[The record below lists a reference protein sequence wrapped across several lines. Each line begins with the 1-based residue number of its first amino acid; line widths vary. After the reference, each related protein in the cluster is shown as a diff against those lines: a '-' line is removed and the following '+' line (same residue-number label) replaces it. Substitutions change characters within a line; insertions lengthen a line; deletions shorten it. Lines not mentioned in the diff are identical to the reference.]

1 MAAQLKLRRR
11 KCSEDFQE
19 ISPPLCGARQ
29 EVDSEGVLERGKG
42 RSFVEQD
49 KASAVQCGI
58 FGGFS
63 NELTAFPPRR
73 RS

>member
-1 MAAQLKLRRR
+1 MTIIRNFSAALRRAER
-11 KCSEDFQE
+11 
-19 ISPPLCGARQ
+19 L
-29 EVDSEGVLERGKG
+29 DSEGELEGGKG

-49 KASAVQCGI
+49 KGPAVRCGI

-73 RS
+73 QP